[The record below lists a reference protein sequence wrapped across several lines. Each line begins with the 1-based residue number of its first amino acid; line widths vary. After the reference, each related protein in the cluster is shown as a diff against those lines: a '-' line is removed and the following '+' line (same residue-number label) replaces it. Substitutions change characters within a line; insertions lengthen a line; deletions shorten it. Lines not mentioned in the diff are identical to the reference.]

1 MKQKI
6 ILASGSPIRAEL
18 LDRARVPFEV
28 EVARLDE
35 DAIKQAMIAQHAKP
49 RDIADALAEAKARKI
64 SSKHPDALVLG
75 CDQVLAFGDTMFSK
89 PKSQAEAV
97 VQLQTLSGHRHSL
110 LSAAVIYEGSRPVW
124 RHIGQTRLYMRQL
137 SQDWITDYVARN
149 WSSIQYSVG
158 GYKIEEEGVRVFE
171 RIDGDHFTILG
182 MPLIEI
188 LSYLTLRGILAS

>member
-6 ILASGSPIRAEL
+6 ILASGSPIRSEL